1 MRVTFD
7 QEADALYVR
16 LDKSHVAETEEIRP
30 GVILDFDE
38 RGEIVGLEILR
49 VGERLSPAELK
60 RMDFEL
66 L

>member
-16 LDKSHVAETEEIRP
+16 LDKSHIVETEEVRP
-30 GVILDFDE
+30 GVMLDFDE
-38 RGEIVGLEILR
+38 RGEVVGFEILR
-49 VGERLSPAELK
+49 AGERLSIAELK